1 MVGRAK
7 GLANCVQYDVT
18 TLTEEAQRAAEDV
31 ARCPGKYRKRSRQ
44 RRAPGGA

>member
-7 GLANCVQYDVT
+7 GLANYVQYDVT
-18 TLTEEAQRAAEDV
+18 TLTEEGQGGGEDV
-31 ARCPGKYRKRSRQ
+31 ARCPAKYRKRSRQ